1 MAIYCHTKDLE
12 TNEKR
17 GFFFLF
23 VFFFIKMSVLNF
35 FSDKISITEAI
46 SSLKSHDAIRQLIKH
61 NKITLRSWRY
71 FVMF

>member
-17 GFFFLF
+17 VFFL
-23 VFFFIKMSVLNF
+23 IKMSVLNF
-35 FSDKISITEAI
+35 FSDKISVTEAI
-46 SSLKSHDAIRQLIKH
+46 SSLKSHDNIRQLIKH
-61 NKITLRSWRY
+61 NKITLQSWRY